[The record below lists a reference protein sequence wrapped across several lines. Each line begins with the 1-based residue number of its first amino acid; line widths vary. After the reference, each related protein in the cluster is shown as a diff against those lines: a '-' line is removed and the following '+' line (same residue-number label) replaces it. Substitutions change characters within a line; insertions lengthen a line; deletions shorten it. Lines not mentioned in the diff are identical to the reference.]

1 MNLNLLQYNGIRE
14 MSNFSLKKPAKKRVP
29 LSFFVPFAGGTFTD
43 LCFRKVPPVPLSGA
57 PDKGTGGTLRKHK
70 SVKVPPAKGT
80 KKLKGTLFFAGFLRE
95 KFDISRIPLYCSKL
109 RFIAGIVRDHEKRG
123 ELFSWWNSV
132 AISPWHRRT
141 GSESD
146 TAIPRSKQSVFF
158 SSFRHF
164 RHAPCSRPPQRRFFP
179 ALRQTLHTYMARPW
193 QSNNKGGI
201 AHA

>member
-1 MNLNLLQYNGIRE
+1 MFDGRYGNLFTLESVRQTGIPRP
-14 MSNFSLKKPAKKRVP
+14 FSHNSICSGIFNSLISHP
-29 LSFFVPFAGGTFTD
+29 SFFFLCSFVRSSGQRNGRNFAETQI
-43 LCFRKVPPVPLSGA
+43 RNGA
-57 PDKGTGGTLRKHK
+57 
-70 SVKVPPAKGT
+70 PPAKGT

>member
-1 MNLNLLQYNGIRE
+1 MEDTEISSHLNLYGKLESRGLSLIIASAPGYSTAGFLIPH
-14 MSNFSLKKPAKKRVP
+14 FSFSV
-29 LSFFVPFAGGTFTD
+29 S
-43 LCFRKVPPVPLSGA
+43 LSGA